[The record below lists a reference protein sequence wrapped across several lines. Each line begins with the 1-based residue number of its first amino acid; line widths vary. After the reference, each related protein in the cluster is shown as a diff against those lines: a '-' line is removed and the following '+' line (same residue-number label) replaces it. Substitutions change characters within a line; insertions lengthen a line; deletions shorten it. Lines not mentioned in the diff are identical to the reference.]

1 MNPPAHGLFGFAACL
16 LGASCGLAVDEP
28 ASGKVVDVYDGDS
41 ITVESDGA
49 RHKCRLLGIDAPEM
63 SYARLWTEMDKVSKY
78 TPPGA
83 SDDFRAAREAFR
95 QWAKVMEEHAG
106 EARNALEGL
115 VMDKTV
121 RLAYN
126 AKGRRKDRYGR
137 LLIYVSTGDVD
148 VNAELVRRGLAI
160 ADTRF
165 SCDRLKEYVRLWRVA
180 QAAGV
185 GLWSAHAKEGERKQ
199 SAEEEPSPTRS
210 PSRDRDGG
218 GRDPTENEESERGD
232 SEERRV
238 GLEDP

>member
-1 MNPPAHGLFGFAACL
+1 MNPPARGLFGFAACL

-41 ITVESDGA
+41 ITVESDDA

-83 SDDFRAAREAFR
+83 SNDLRAAREAFR
-95 QWAKVMEEHAG
+95 QWAKVMEEHAR

-121 RLAYN
+121 RLAYD

-137 LLIYVSTGDVD
+137 LLVYVSTGDVD

-165 SCDRLKEYVRLWRVA
+165 SCDHLKEYVRLWRAA

-185 GLWSAHAKEGERKQ
+185 GLWSACAEEGGGKQ
-199 SAEEEPSPTRS
+199 SAEEASSTRS
-210 PSRDRDGG
+210 LPRDRDGG
-218 GRDPTENEESERGD
+218 GRDTTENEKSERGD